1 MLMERSRSPYYV
13 LGLSRRLPVSPGN
26 ATRRL
31 SCLFCPGRTR
41 GSEEDAHRLVDAAT
55 QHAFF
60 VPRRRCRCALRHG
73 RPRVV
78 GSRQRCQ
85 DPGRGGS
92 VLPHRRP
99 GGAAKVQWA
108 IPPALVSS
116 ISQMGRLRLSC
127 PETLG
132 STGGFTQDGVKPWA
146 RRPGPV
152 APPEGPFPAP
162 ERWP

>member
-1 MLMERSRSPYYV
+1 MCWDSPV
-13 LGLSRRLPVSPGN
+13 G
-26 ATRRL
+26 
-31 SCLFCPGRTR
+31 C
-41 GSEEDAHRLVDAAT
+41 RLVPETRPEGYLAYFA
-55 QHAFF
+55 QGGPEA
-60 VPRRRCRCALRHG
+60 PRRTHTDRWMLPPSTHSLFPEEGVAVLYAT
-73 RPRVV
+73 V

-99 GGAAKVQWA
+99 GGAAKVRWA

-116 ISQMGRLRLSC
+116 ISQMRRLRLSC

-132 STGGFTQDGVKPWA
+132 STGGFTQDGVTPWA
-146 RRPGPV
+146 RRPGPS